1 MANPTNSDSLEAAAA
16 LAGAAVIAA
25 GVWKIFEQAS
35 DTVKSFI
42 TSKDKADAQ
51 NLYTKALQYQNQGI
65 HNEAIRL
72 FREVLKKDPTHS
84 PAHNSIAW
92 FYAIN
97 NIALN
102 EAEKHAHSSVKFA
115 NNISSRSASID
126 TLAEIYL
133 RQNKIQEAIVTF
145 QNCLILQKRLESYYR
160 LSWCYQLN
168 QNNFEAYNSLIE
180 AANLQQTHFFDI
192 YQRLGIVC
200 LELGR
205 YSEAVK
211 HFKLAFDLSSHQ
223 ICYGLTDWGTGFRI
237 PNGEA
242 LRTRRC
248 ESLLG
253 LGLAHFRLKDIINSK
268 SCWQSA
274 NKVFPNHPYPVFNL
288 ACIAS
293 RFGDKHELHS
303 LLEILMPLIV
313 DKSYAFDPPNIS
325 NKVTS
330 FSERILVEQLLGHPD
345 LEIHQDILLEV
356 LRAYGK
362 ITEYTY
368 RGRIANYQEKL
379 RAGRISRTEESRVSI
394 NIQNSTVGGFAV
406 GDSSKISSEVI
417 SQNLPEMTP
426 ESVMNFSEEIDDL
439 VASII
444 QNNTEANSILLELDP
459 KRIAS
464 PNDLRIGQSSDS
476 SSSSAHTVKNKL
488 HRST

>member
-1 MANPTNSDSLEAAAA
+1 
-16 LAGAAVIAA
+16 
-25 GVWKIFEQAS
+25 
-35 DTVKSFI
+35 
-42 TSKDKADAQ
+42 
-51 NLYTKALQYQNQGI
+51 
-65 HNEAIRL
+65 
-72 FREVLKKDPTHS
+72 
-84 PAHNSIAW
+84 
-92 FYAIN
+92 
-97 NIALN
+97 
-102 EAEKHAHSSVKFA
+102 
-115 NNISSRSASID
+115 
-126 TLAEIYL
+126 
-133 RQNKIQEAIVTF
+133 
-145 QNCLILQKRLESYYR
+145 
-160 LSWCYQLN
+160 
-168 QNNFEAYNSLIE
+168 
-180 AANLQQTHFFDI
+180 
-192 YQRLGIVC
+192 
-200 LELGR
+200 
-205 YSEAVK
+205 
-211 HFKLAFDLSSHQ
+211 
-223 ICYGLTDWGTGFRI
+223 
-237 PNGEA
+237 
-242 LRTRRC
+242 
-248 ESLLG
+248 
-253 LGLAHFRLKDIINSK
+253 
-268 SCWQSA
+268 
-274 NKVFPNHPYPVFNL
+274 
-288 ACIAS
+288 
-293 RFGDKHELHS
+293 
-303 LLEILMPLIV
+303 MPLIV